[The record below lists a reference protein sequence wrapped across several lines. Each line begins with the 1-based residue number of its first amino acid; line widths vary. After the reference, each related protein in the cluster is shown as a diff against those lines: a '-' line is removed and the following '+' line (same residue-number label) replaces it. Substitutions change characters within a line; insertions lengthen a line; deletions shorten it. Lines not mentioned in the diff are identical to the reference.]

1 LFIAVPVIPNI
12 GANVKWIQN
21 GTTIAG
27 GNGAGTGLNQLNN
40 PWCIYI
46 DDDQTVYVADYTN
59 HRIVEWKNGVTS
71 GKIVAGGN
79 GAGNQANQL
88 NNPTAVIVDKETDS
102 LIIADSVNAR
112 VVRWPRQNGNTGEII
127 ISGVSCYGGLAMDG
141 YDYLYVTDFNKH
153 EVKRWKIGDENG
165 IVVAGGN
172 GSGNRLDQLNNPCH
186 IFVDQDH
193 SVYVCDSN
201 NHRVVKWMEGS
212 KEGIVVAGGQGAGSN
227 LTQLYGPFG
236 VVVDQLGTVYV
247 ADLSNH
253 RVTRWSKGA
262 TQGVVIAGGNGSG
275 SNQNQ
280 FNGCIHLAFD
290 QKNNLYVCNNNNH
303 RVQRFNIDPNSV

>member
-1 LFIAVPVIPNI
+1 MSGIPNI

-27 GNGAGTGLNQLNN
+27 GNGAGTGLNQLSY
-40 PWCIYI
+40 PFGIYI
-46 DDDQTVYVADYTN
+46 DDDQTVYVADYAN
-59 HRIVEWKNGVTS
+59 HRIVEWKNGATS
-71 GKIVAGGN
+71 GTIVAVGNGTGN
-79 GAGNQANQL
+79 GANQL
-88 NNPTAVIVDKETDS
+88 KSPTAVIVDKETDS
-102 LIIADSVNAR
+102 LIIADYNNKR

-127 ISGVSCYGGLAMDG
+127 ISGVSSEGGLAMDG
-141 YDYLYVTDFNKH
+141 HGYLYVTDYSKH

-172 GSGNRLDQLNNPCH
+172 GQGNRLNQLSNPRH

-201 NHRVVKWMEGS
+201 NHRVVKWAECS
-212 KEGIVVAGGQGAGSN
+212 KEGIIVAGGQGAGSN
-227 LTQLYGPFG
+227 LTQLNTPCG
-236 VVVDQLGTVYV
+236 VVVDQLGAVYV
-247 ADLSNH
+247 AEYHNH
-253 RVTRWSKGA
+253 RVTRWLKGA

-275 SNQNQ
+275 SNPNQ
-280 FNGCIHLAFD
+280 LNSCIHLAFD
-290 QKNNLYVCNNNNH
+290 QKNNLYVCDYNNC

>member
-1 LFIAVPVIPNI
+1 MFIAVPAISNI
-12 GANVKWIQN
+12 GANAKWIQN

-27 GNGAGTGLNQLNN
+27 GNGAGTGLNQINS
-40 PWCIYI
+40 PFGIYI
-46 DDDQTVYVADYTN
+46 DDDQTVYVADYAN
-59 HRIVEWKNGVTS
+59 HRVVEWKNGVTS

-79 GAGNQANQL
+79 GAGNGENQL
-88 NNPTAVIVDKETDS
+88 NNPTAVIVDNETDS
-102 LIIADSVNAR
+102 LIIADYGNKR

-127 ISGVSCYGGLAMDG
+127 ISGVSCFGGLAMDG
-141 YDYLYVTDFNKH
+141 YGYLYVADSSKH

-172 GSGNRLDQLNNPCH
+172 GQGNRLDQLSNPRH

-193 SVYVCDSN
+193 SVYVCDYGN
-201 NHRVVKWMEGS
+201 QRVVKWMEGS

-227 LTQLYGPFG
+227 LTQLYNPTG

-253 RVTRWSKGA
+253 RVTRWVKGA
-262 TQGVVIAGGNGSG
+262 TQGVVIAGGNGQG

-280 FNGCIHLAFD
+280 LNSCFHLAFD
-290 QKNNLYVCNNNNH
+290 QKNNLYVCDYNNH